1 MEDNKTM
8 QDYLFDFAYGEALR
22 DATLMKSFAGEKAY
36 LKNCCEGKKVV
47 REYVDGILSGSQEKT
62 FDATE
67 NAVEEAF
74 NNFIEDNGG
83 NQEFTFGNA
92 QKLINMTVK
101 YMFLSAYTQ
110 DDYNSFRELFADC
123 HCPMDSIMCQ
133 IVKDVFDRDVSED
146 AEIIKQNYKDGRKTW
161 KSKLNVPWS
170 GMKKD
175 EDGRVPVEYA
185 CFQEIVEYLAKKE
198 KIYPIEFDYKYWN
211 QNAER
216 RCSDEFD
223 DA

>member
-1 MEDNKTM
+1 MKDNKAM

-22 DATLMKSFAGEKAY
+22 DATLMKSFAEEKAY

-67 NAVEEAF
+67 NAVEKAF
-74 NNFIEDNGG
+74 NKFIEDNGG

-101 YMFLSAYTQ
+101 YLFLSAYTR
-110 DDYNSFRELFADC
+110 DDYDSFCKKFADC

-133 IVKDVFDRDVSED
+133 IVKEEFDMDDSED
-146 AEIIKQNYKDGRKTW
+146 AEKIKQKYKDNRKTW

-170 GMKKD
+170 SMKKG
-175 EDGRVPVEYA
+175 EDGSVPVEYA
-185 CFQEIVEYLAKKE
+185 CFQEIVKYLAKKE
-198 KIYPIEFDYKYWN
+198 NLIPIEYDYKHWEKGGQKN
-211 QNAER
+211 
-216 RCSDEFD
+216 
-223 DA
+223 